1 MLISQAAWGRSS
13 AVADSIGALA
23 ESADVVISMVSDD
36 HALEAVSFGPD
47 GAFALGDIEAI
58 EVYNHPSILPDQFN
72 SGRDSLCGVVVV
84 WRKQSSKQ

>member
-1 MLISQAAWGRSS
+1 MSRSGEVGLEPPEPAFRRERPS
-13 AVADSIGALA
+13 NTGAVAGK
-23 ESADVVISMVSDD
+23 
-36 HALEAVSFGPD
+36 PD

-84 WRKQSSKQ
+84 WRKQSTKQ